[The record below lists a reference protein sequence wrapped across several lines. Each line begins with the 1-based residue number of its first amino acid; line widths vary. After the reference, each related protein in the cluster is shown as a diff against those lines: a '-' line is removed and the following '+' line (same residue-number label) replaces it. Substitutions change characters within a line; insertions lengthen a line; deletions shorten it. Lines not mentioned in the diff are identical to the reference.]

1 MHFENPTRMAFRS
14 RPPRPACGQV
24 QHHATTELDEGSSSV
39 VIYQLT
45 SKSQQ
50 MGKSSRNAKLSIA
63 KVVCVWPGRDKNHT
77 KVVRSEVRD
86 QRRVSTIGREMI
98 VVWKMKESFIW
109 TNFSVP
115 FHSVSSNCAGCAL
128 CIFARDFRVH
138 FDRFSD
144 FIFINTASTI
154 LKVNECAHA
163 SERSP

>member
-1 MHFENPTRMAFRS
+1 MHCENPTRMAFRS

-77 KVVRSEVRD
+77 KVVRSGLRG

-98 VVWKMKESFIW
+98 VVWKMRKNPSFEL
-109 TNFSVP
+109 TFP
-115 FHSVSSNCAGCAL
+115 FHFIRFLQTVLDVRSAFLRGIFGFILIDSV
-128 CIFARDFRVH
+128 
-138 FDRFSD
+138 
-144 FIFINTASTI
+144 I
-154 LKVNECAHA
+154 LFLLT
-163 SERSP
+163 